1 MLNKITKNT
10 RATIFVT
17 PTILKII
24 VKNNVEIAIN
34 NATVPIIDIRS
45 FSRVIILS
53 LFLQDKEPRLIYLN
67 ILALST
73 FR

>member
-17 PTILKII
+17 PTILNII

-34 NATVPIIDIRS
+34 NASVPIIDMRS
-45 FSRVIILS
+45 FSRLIILS
-53 LFLQDKEPRLIYLN
+53 LFLQD
-67 ILALST
+67 
-73 FR
+73 